1 MHRSSIFITSKNLI
15 IPGKHAFKHLCDIQT
30 VNRKCTLSTLLKTV
44 AKNDYSLYV
53 REILLL
59 NVGSC

>member
-1 MHRSSIFITSKNLI
+1 MHRSSIFITSKTLI

-30 VNRKCTLSTLLKTV
+30 VNRYFLSTLLRTV

-53 REILLL
+53 KKILLL